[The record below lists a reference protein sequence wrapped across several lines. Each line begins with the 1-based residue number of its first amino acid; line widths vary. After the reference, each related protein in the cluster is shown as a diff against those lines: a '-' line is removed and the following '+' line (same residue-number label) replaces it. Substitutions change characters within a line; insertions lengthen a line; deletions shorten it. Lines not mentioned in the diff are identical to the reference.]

1 MLSNYGY
8 GLTDNSP
15 NTPWN
20 DPGDPPDHDFDCT
33 CTQVLSKTSTV
44 TTNSYNLERDQDEDG
59 YWEGYDTSNVCWA
72 DEYHDNDHYTPLQL
86 IELFKAH
93 LEEELKSDAV
103 AKEKISKYKHL
114 ISECEDWSE
123 DETDYEGE

>member
-1 MLSNYGY
+1 MRDRDYYAPGSYN
-8 GLTDNSP
+8 DPSA
-15 NTPWN
+15 PWN
-20 DPGDPPDHDFDCT
+20 EVSTPDHDFDCT

-59 YWEGYDTSNVCWA
+59 CWESYDTSDVCWA

-86 IELFKAH
+86 INLFKAH
-93 LEEELKSDAV
+93 LEKELESDAV
-103 AKEKISKYKHL
+103 AKEKINMYKHL
-114 ISECEDWSE
+114 ISECEDWSD

>member
-20 DPGDPPDHDFDCT
+20 DVSTPEHDFDCT

-44 TTNSYNLERDQDEDG
+44 TTDKYIFECEQDEEG
-59 YWEGYDTSNVCWA
+59 YWEGYNTSEICWA
-72 DEYHDNDHYTPLQL
+72 DEYRDNDHYTPLQL
-86 IELFKAH
+86 IELFKTH
-93 LEEELKSDAV
+93 LEEELKSNTV
-103 AKEKISKYKHL
+103 AKENISRYKHL
-114 ISECEDWSE
+114 ISECKDWTE
-123 DETDYEGE
+123 DEIEYTE

>member
-1 MLSNYGY
+1 MRDSDYYPAGSY
-8 GLTDNSP
+8 
-15 NTPWN
+15 N
-20 DPGDPPDHDFDCT
+20 DPNAPYNEHVNADKDFDVT
-33 CTQVLSKTSTV
+33 CSQTLSKTDVV
-44 TTNSYNLERDQDEDG
+44 TTNKYNFECDYDEDG
-59 YWEGYDTSNVCWA
+59 YWEHTDTSDICWA